1 LLGLLRDYER
11 RQEHS
16 RDDQSFQHGDC
27 SQGCNRVR
35 QAARSIQAGAALAP
49 GVTQAFK
56 HAADIRVADVISA
69 LATPMSKIP
78 VGGAGLG
85 D

>member
-78 VGGAGLG
+78 VGGASFG